1 MSELY
6 RQDFESRH
14 IASKGLRFQ
23 SESDEPVV
31 HLVRGRHNAAFYN
44 RAPDYDPNNQ
54 YTQILAEL
62 PATAGVPGKNV
73 MIAFA
78 ETYDSGPAAYEWPGG
93 VALGSRFS
101 TAGGFGLFSAWILR
115 PEFCATTFERQK
127 EMMWDKTAIRGR
139 IALGNGRLDSPRFE
153 FIEDGFGAVAHELG
167 HALGLPHDQRQDD
180 RDIMGNGFRNLRFN
194 FAAKP
199 DPRRGARFSDDNA
212 HILYTSRYLAP
223 APVLADRIPPTVEL
237 RWADSPKT
245 GDGKVKVMIKTA
257 DNEGLRAIAFY
268 SAAQDSVV
276 GGRAP
281 AGKAQEFQQ
290 ELSVRPPEP
299 GGFRLEAFVADAGGN
314 LTRADLKATVA
325 Q

>member
-6 RQDFESRH
+6 RRDFESRH

-167 HALGLPHDQRQDD
+167 HASDCRTTSGKTIGTSWAMAFATSALTSPRNQTRGVVR
-180 RDIMGNGFRNLRFN
+180 GFLTITR
-194 FAAKP
+194 
-199 DPRRGARFSDDNA
+199 S
-212 HILYTSRYLAP
+212 ILYTSRYLAP
-223 APVLADRIPPTVEL
+223 APVLADRIRRPSSSVGQTL
-237 RWADSPKT
+237 RKPAT
-245 GDGKVKVMIKTA
+245 GKS
-257 DNEGLRAIAFY
+257 R
-268 SAAQDSVV
+268 S
-276 GGRAP
+276 
-281 AGKAQEFQQ
+281 
-290 ELSVRPPEP
+290 
-299 GGFRLEAFVADAGGN
+299 
-314 LTRADLKATVA
+314 
-325 Q
+325 